1 MKQGN
6 TYTKI
11 ILWIFLAAVVCY
23 FGYYVF
29 SAVYAPLTTVTAME
43 YEAGAGSY
51 TTGYVVRDETVVQS
65 HYEITT
71 LVVAEGERVSAGQAL
86 ATGYRNTDAQDR
98 QTRIQELEHQ
108 LEQLKYAAS
117 YAGDAAGQAV
127 LDGEIQAHLEN
138 MSQYVARRDMNAA
151 EDRSAALKG
160 LILRRTSSETDNAT
174 MDQRILDL
182 TTQLEG
188 LQAEASVD
196 TRTVG
201 AGMSGYFSGNVDG
214 FEKVLSVEALDTLT
228 VSQLEE
234 LAPGEAEET
243 ALGKIITDSTW
254 YYVTNVPTELVQDV
268 RVGREIPVTFS
279 SVFYDELDMTVERIG
294 EDENGE
300 SLLVLSCDLYM
311 QDVTLLREQSA
322 DVVFSSYSGL
332 RVPKE
337 AIRVTTRSEIFPGA
351 DVADEEEKLVGV
363 YVLEGRTAS
372 WKTVKPLHDN
382 GETYVVELDKSS
394 TDNLWPGDEIIVNA
408 PDLYDGKVV
417 R

>member
-1 MKQGN
+1 MKQGKF
-6 TYTKI
+6 YTKL

-23 FGYYVF
+23 FGYYIF
-29 SAVYAPLTTVTAME
+29 SAVYAPLTTVTAIE

-51 TTGYVVRDETVVQS
+51 TTGYVVRDETVIQS

-98 QTRIQELEHQ
+98 QAQILELEHQ
-108 LEQLKYAAS
+108 LEQLQYAAS
-117 YAGDAAGQAV
+117 YSGDVADQAK
-127 LDGEIQAHLEN
+127 LDSEIQAYLED

-151 EDRSAALKG
+151 EDRSAAVKG
-160 LILRRTSSETDNAT
+160 LILRRTSSETDNVAI
-174 MDQRILDL
+174 DQRIRDL

-188 LQAEASVD
+188 LHSEASID

-201 AGMSGYFSGNVDG
+201 ASMSGYFSGNVDG
-214 FEKVLSVEALDTLT
+214 FEQILTVDALDTLT
-228 VSQLEE
+228 AARLEE
-234 LAPGEAEET
+234 LTPGEAAET

-254 YYVTNVPTELVQDV
+254 YYVTSVPTELVKDA
-268 RVGREIPVTFS
+268 RVGRKIPVTFS
-279 SVFYDELDMTVERIG
+279 SVFYDDISMTIERIG
-294 EDENGE
+294 EDEDGE

-322 DVVFSSYSGL
+322 DVVFTSYSGL

-337 AIRVTTRSEIFPGA
+337 AIRVTEDQRT
-351 DVADEEEKLVGV
+351 GV
-363 YVLEGRTAS
+363 
-372 WKTVKPLHDN
+372 HDN
-382 GETYVVELDKSS
+382 GETYVVALDKSS
-394 TDNLWPGDEIIVNA
+394 TNNLWPGDEVIVGTME
-408 PDLYDGKVV
+408 LYDGKVV

>member
-1 MKQGN
+1 MKQGKF
-6 TYTKI
+6 YTKL

-29 SAVYAPLTTVTAME
+29 SAVYAPLTTVTAIE

-51 TTGYVVRDETVVQS
+51 TTGYVVRDETVIQS

-86 ATGYRNTDAQDR
+86 ATGYRNTDAQAR
-98 QTRIQELEHQ
+98 QAKIQELEHQ
-108 LEQLKYAAS
+108 LEQLQYAAS
-117 YAGDAAGQAV
+117 YAGDAAGQAI
-127 LDGEIQAHLEN
+127 LDSEIQTHLEN
-138 MSQYVARRDMNAA
+138 MSQYVARRDMNAV

-160 LILRRTSSETDNAT
+160 LILRRTSSEADNAA

-188 LQAEASVD
+188 LRNEASAD

-201 AGMSGYFSGNVDG
+201 AGMSGFFSGNVDG
-214 FEKVLSVEALDTLT
+214 FEKTLTVESLDTLT
-228 VSQLEE
+228 VAALDA
-234 LAPGEAEET
+234 LTPGEAEDT

-254 YYVTNVPTELVQDV
+254 YYVTSVPTELVREA
-268 RVGREIPVTFS
+268 RVGRQIPVTFS
-279 SVFYDELDMTVERIG
+279 SVFYDDLNMTIERIG

-300 SLLVLSCDLYM
+300 SLLG
-311 QDVTLLREQSA
+311 EQSA
-322 DVVFSSYSGL
+322 DVVFTSYSGL

-337 AIRVTTRSEIFPGA
+337 AIRVTEDQRT
-351 DVADEEEKLVGV
+351 GV
-363 YVLEGRTAS
+363 YVLENRNAV
-372 WKTVKPLHDN
+372 WKYVTPLHDN
-382 GETYVVELDKSS
+382 GETYVVVLDKSS
-394 TDNLWPGDEIIVNA
+394 TNNLWPGDEIIVNA